1 MSRNFG
7 RGSKPGNNRGHSSKS
22 NSMSRQK
29 ERRNF
34 EREAIARAEERFCV
48 KPKPMGFPKE
58 EMTPNKINLKWKLN
72 PVPHKAE
79 ESIRNIV
86 AKRGEY
92 GWLPDER
99 VDEIAKFVSNKNIT
113 LEQALSLRS
122 AILQEK
128 SVKTFSR
135 LQREA
140 PRIRKMYDEGQSV
153 VELSKRLDFPP
164 MNLFRAILM
173 AKGWSKKKIKDSL
186 RSPSKG
192 LNKRDFEEFKQAEA
206 ADRVSNVDQQ
216 ETHERADVFEELL
229 CDFFEERGV
238 RFRKQKEMVD
248 EQMREHGRPV
258 RTPDLLL
265 LDHVTING
273 KPIAWID
280 AKHYYGA
287 SVDFQRRK
295 TTKQMKRYIEEWGM
309 GAIVFR
315 HGFSEKLYIPG
326 TILLDSSQLNLEKL
340 NKFNHKDNGE

>member
-1 MSRNFG
+1 MSRNSSRGSGPRKRGG
-7 RGSKPGNNRGHSSKS
+7 RGQKNSS
-22 NSMSRQK
+22 NSRYK
-29 ERRNF
+29 ERKAF
-34 EREAIARAEERFCV
+34 EREAIAKAEERFSIN
-48 KPKPMGFPKE
+48 PKPMGFPKE
-58 EMTPNKINLKWKLN
+58 EFKPNQINLEWKLM
-72 PVPHKAE
+72 PVPYKAE
-79 ESIRNIV
+79 ESIRNV
-86 AKRGEY
+86 VVKRGEY

-99 VDEIAKFVSNKNIT
+99 VDEIAKFVKNKNIT

-153 VELSKRLDFPP
+153 VELSQRLDFPP

-173 AKGWSKKKIKDSL
+173 AKGWSKKKIKESL

-192 LNKRDFEEFKQAEA
+192 LNKRDYEEFKKAEI

-216 ETHERADVFEELL
+216 ETHERADLFEEVL
-229 CDFFEERGV
+229 CDFFEEKGV
-238 RFRKQKEMVD
+238 RFRIQKEMVD
-248 EQMREHGRPV
+248 EQMKEHGRPV

-326 TILLDSSQLNLEKL
+326 TILLDSLSLRSK
-340 NKFNHKDNGE
+340 